1 MNYNNISND
10 WDQQLRDAMLAEL
23 EEKALQMMCE
33 YVEGEKVVDEMLMQ
47 TLAS

>member
-10 WDQQLRDAMLAEL
+10 WDQQLRDAMLAEQD
-23 EEKALQMMCE
+23 EKALLMMCE
-33 YVEGEKVVDEMLMQ
+33 YVEGERVVEEMLTR